1 MRDSLNH
8 MLDTVWTYLPNLAAA
23 TAILVGGW
31 LVARI
36 LAAVVRRV
44 LNRTELDN
52 RLAAWIGGERGE
64 ALPIENMFGL
74 SLIHISEPTRPY

>member
-1 MRDSLNH
+1 MQDSLNQ
-8 MLDTVWTYLPNLAAA
+8 MLETAWTYLPNLAAA

-44 LNRTELDN
+44 LNRTEMDN
-52 RLAAWIGGERGE
+52 RLAAWIGGERGGRT
-64 ALPIENMFGL
+64 PD
-74 SLIHISEPTRPY
+74 